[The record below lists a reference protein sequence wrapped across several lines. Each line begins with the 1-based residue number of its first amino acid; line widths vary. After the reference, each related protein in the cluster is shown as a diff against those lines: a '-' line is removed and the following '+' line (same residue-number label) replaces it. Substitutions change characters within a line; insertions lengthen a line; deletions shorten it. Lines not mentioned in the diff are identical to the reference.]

1 MWNCVHTDCKYGRRG
16 RARKGG
22 RVGLILGSP
31 LERRRRTWRL
41 GGLEREWPT
50 QVLSSSFCVLYSRLP
65 GCLPTST
72 PAPYM
77 YICGLAPPSSS
88 SRDSSTTDARISS
101 HLIFQQP
108 AFHSHSH
115 SHFPIPIFIPLTHHL
130 FLNLLLHLHCLCVS
144 GTIICLLALL
154 TCYHSTAHSRSG

>member
-50 QVLSSSFCVLYSRLP
+50 QVLSNLVASVCCTVGSLAAFQLPPQPPICISVAWPHRAAAAETPQLQTLASHPISYSNSLHSILILIPISQSPFSFHSRTTSFSISCSISTACV
-65 GCLPTST
+65 CLE
-72 PAPYM
+72 
-77 YICGLAPPSSS
+77 PSS
-88 SRDSSTTDARISS
+88 A
-101 HLIFQQP
+101 
-108 AFHSHSH
+108 
-115 SHFPIPIFIPLTHHL
+115 
-130 FLNLLLHLHCLCVS
+130 C
-144 GTIICLLALL
+144 LL